1 VPRFR
6 YRALRPT
13 GAEIA
18 GELVAADERD
28 AVARLQAIGSY
39 PIEISAPAARRL
51 LGGWLSAAR
60 SRISARDLVLFTQ
73 QLAALVG
80 AGVGLDRAL
89 SLVAG
94 ERGRGGGS
102 RGGGRLSMELL
113 GAVNRGESLSR
124 ACAEHPALP
133 RHYAM
138 VIAAGEARGD
148 LGAALERLAAVLER
162 ARATSRALIGALV
175 YPISVFVVACI
186 SVSFLLGFVVPR
198 FEGLLT
204 SFQREPPLL
213 MRVLLT
219 LSGLFQ
225 ELALPGGLAVLVL
238 IIGLAIADRDPRF
251 RLVLHRRLLG
261 FPGLGSLIAK
271 IEAERLLHLLGNLVA
286 TGVELPAAV
295 AATRAAM
302 TNEAFRTGLEAAERG
317 IERGDG
323 VAASLAAGGM
333 LPEMAGE
340 LVRIGEETGDLAAML
355 LKAGDILRREFEAS
369 SAELIALVTPIS
381 VVLLGLLIGA
391 VAVAILGTVMEVYDV
406 AG

>member
-1 VPRFR
+1 
-6 YRALRPT
+6 LRPT

-18 GELVAADERD
+18 GELVAADESE
-28 AVARLQAIGSY
+28 AITQLQAIGSY
-39 PIEISAPAARRL
+39 PIELSAPAARRML
-51 LGGWLSAAR
+51 TGWISGMR
-60 SRISARDLVLFTQ
+60 SRISGRDLVLFTQ
-73 QLAALVG
+73 QLAALIG
-80 AGVGLDRAL
+80 AGVALDRAL
-89 SLVAG
+89 SLIAG
-94 ERGRGGGS
+94 GRGRARGRGLAGQ
-102 RGGGRLSMELL
+102 LL

-124 ACAEHPALP
+124 ACGEHPGLP

-162 ARATSRALIGALV
+162 TRATSRALIGALV

-198 FEGLLT
+198 FEVLLT
-204 SFQREPPLL
+204 SFQREPPLM
-213 MRVLLT
+213 MRILLI

-225 ELALPGGLAVLVL
+225 ELALPGGLAITA
-238 IIGLAIADRDPRF
+238 IIAGIAIADRDARF
-251 RLVLHRRLLG
+251 RLALHRRLLG
-261 FPGLGSLIAK
+261 LPGLGSLIAK

-302 TNEAFRTGLEAAERG
+302 TNETFRSGLEAAGRG

-323 VAASLAAGGM
+323 VAVSLAAGGM
-333 LPEMAGE
+333 LPDMAGE

-355 LKAGDILRREFEAS
+355 LKAGDILRRDFEAT

-381 VVLLGLLIGA
+381 VILLGLLIGG

>member
-1 VPRFR
+1 MPRFR

-18 GELVAADERD
+18 GELVAADEHD
-28 AVARLQAIGSY
+28 AVARLQAIGRY
-39 PIEISAPAARRL
+39 PIEISVPAARRF
-51 LGGWLSAAR
+51 LGGWLAAAR
-60 SRISARDLVLFTQ
+60 SRISARDLILFTD
-73 QLAALVG
+73 QLAALIG
-80 AGVGLDRAL
+80 AGVALDRAMTL
-89 SLVAG
+89 IG
-94 ERGRGGGS
+94 RGRASGS
-102 RGGGRLSMELL
+102 RGPGRLAIELL
-113 GAVNRGESLSR
+113 AAINRGESLSR
-124 ACAEHPALP
+124 ACADHPALP

-162 ARATSRALIGALV
+162 SRATSRALLGALV
-175 YPISVFVVACI
+175 YPISVFVVACV

-198 FEGLLT
+198 FEVLLT
-204 SFQREPPLL
+204 SFQHEPPLM
-213 MRVLLT
+213 MRFLLW

-225 ELALPGGLAVLVL
+225 EMALPGGLVLVG
-238 IIGLAIADRDPRF
+238 IIVFAAIADRDPRF
-251 RLVLHRRLLG
+251 RLALHRRLLAL
-261 FPGLGSLIAK
+261 PGLGSLVAK

-286 TGVELPAAV
+286 AGVELPAAV

-302 TNEAFRTGLEAAERG
+302 TNAAFRAGLETAEHG

-323 VAASLAAGGM
+323 VAASLSAGGM

-355 LKAGDILRREFEAS
+355 LKAGDILRREFEAT

>member
-1 VPRFR
+1 MPRFR

-18 GELVAADERD
+18 GELVAADEGE
-28 AVARLQAIGSY
+28 AVTQLQAIGSY
-39 PIEISAPAARRL
+39 PIELSAPAARRIF
-51 LGGWLSAAR
+51 GGWLSGMR
-60 SRISARDLVLFTQ
+60 SRISGRDLVLFTQ
-73 QLAALVG
+73 QLAALIG
-80 AGVGLDRAL
+80 AGVALDRAL
-89 SLVAG
+89 GLIAG
-94 ERGRGGGS
+94 GRGRARGRG
-102 RGGGRLSMELL
+102 LAEQLL

-124 ACAEHPALP
+124 ACGEHVGLP

-162 ARATSRALIGALV
+162 TRATSRALIGALV
-175 YPISVFVVACI
+175 YPISVFVVACV

-198 FEGLLT
+198 FE
-204 SFQREPPLL
+204 
-213 MRVLLT
+213 VLLT
-219 LSGLFQ
+219 GFQRDPPLMMRILLMCSGLFQ
-225 ELALPGGLAVLVL
+225 ELALPGGLAITA
-238 IIGLAIADRDPRF
+238 IIVGIAVADRDPRF
-251 RLVLHRRLLG
+251 RLALHRRLLG
-261 FPGLGSLIAK
+261 LPGLGSLIAK

-302 TNEAFRTGLEAAERG
+302 TNETFRSGLEAAERG

-355 LKAGDILRREFEAS
+355 LKAGDILRRDFEAT

-381 VVLLGLLIGA
+381 VILLGLLIGA

>member
-13 GAEIA
+13 GAEIV
-18 GELVAADERD
+18 GELVADDEHD
-28 AVARLQAIGSY
+28 AIARLQAIGSY
-39 PIEISAPAARRL
+39 PIEITAPAARRFFTS
-51 LGGWLSAAR
+51 WLSAAR
-60 SRISARDLVLFTQ
+60 SRIAARDLVLFTQ
-73 QLAALVG
+73 QLAALIG
-80 AGVGLDRAL
+80 AGVTLDRAL
-89 SLVAG
+89 SLIA
-94 ERGRGGGS
+94 
-102 RGGGRLSMELL
+102 GGRNRARGARLAVDLL

-124 ACAEHPALP
+124 ACSEQAGLP

-138 VIAAGEARGD
+138 VVAAGEARGD
-148 LGAALERLAAVLER
+148 LGAALERLAEVLER
-162 ARATSRALIGALV
+162 ARATSRALLGALV

-198 FEGLLT
+198 FEVLLT
-204 SFQREPPLL
+204 SFQREPPLT
-213 MRVLLT
+213 MRVLLG
-219 LSGLFQ
+219 LSSLFQ
-225 ELALPGGLAVLVL
+225 ELALPGGLVLVVL
-238 IIGLAIADRDPRF
+238 IGLAAIANRDPRF
-251 RLVLHRRLLG
+251 RLAMHRRLLSV
-261 FPGLGSLIAK
+261 PGLGGLLAK
-271 IEAERLLHLLGNLVA
+271 VEAERLLHLLGNLVA
-286 TGVELPAAV
+286 AGVELPAAA

-302 TNEAFRTGLEAAERG
+302 NNEAFRAGLEAAERG

-323 VAASLAAGGM
+323 VAASLSAGGM

-355 LKAGDILRREFEAS
+355 LKAGDILRREFEAT
-369 SAELIALVTPIS
+369 SAELIALVTPVS

>member
-18 GELVAADERD
+18 GELVAADEQD

-51 LGGWLSAAR
+51 FGGWLSAVR
-60 SRISARDLVLFTQ
+60 RQISARDMILFTQ
-73 QLAALVG
+73 QLAALIG
-80 AGVGLDRAL
+80 AGVALDRAL
-89 SLVAG
+89 SLI
-94 ERGRGGGS
+94 
-102 RGGGRLSMELL
+102 GGGRGRARGARLAMDLL

-124 ACAEHPALP
+124 ACAEQPGLP
-133 RHYAM
+133 RHYPM

-162 ARATSRALIGALV
+162 SRTTSRALLGALV
-175 YPISVFVVACI
+175 YPISVFFVACI

-198 FEGLLT
+198 FEVLLT
-204 SFQREPPLL
+204 SFQREPPFMMRLLL
-213 MRVLLT
+213 M

-225 ELALPGGLAVLVL
+225 EFALPGGLALLLL
-238 IIGLAIADRDPRF
+238 IAAAAIADRDPRF
-251 RLVLHRRLLG
+251 RLAMHRRLLG
-261 FPGLGSLIAK
+261 LPGLGTLLAK

-286 TGVELPAAV
+286 AGVELPLAV

-302 TNEAFRTGLEAAERG
+302 SNEAFRSGLEAAERG

-355 LKAGDILRREFEAS
+355 LKAGDILRREFEAT

-391 VAVAILGTVMEVYDV
+391 VAVAILGTVLEVYDV

>member
-1 VPRFR
+1 MPRFR

-18 GELVAADERD
+18 GELVATDESD

-51 LGGWLSAAR
+51 LGWTAGLR
-60 SRISARDLVLFTQ
+60 SRISARDLILFTQ
-73 QLAALVG
+73 QLAALIG
-80 AGVGLDRAL
+80 AGVPLDRAL
-89 SLVAG
+89 SLIASG
-94 ERGRGGGS
+94 RGRA
-102 RGGGRLSMELL
+102 RGRALADELL

-124 ACAEHPALP
+124 ACAEHAGLP
-133 RHYAM
+133 RHYPM
-138 VIAAGEARGD
+138 VIAAGETRGD

-198 FEGLLT
+198 FEVLLT
-204 SFQREPPLL
+204 GFQREPPLM
-213 MRVLLT
+213 MRVLLL

-225 ELALPGGLAVLVL
+225 ELALPGGLAVAAV
-238 IIGLAIADRDPRF
+238 IVGVAIADRDPRF
-251 RLVLHRRLLG
+251 RLALHRRLLG
-261 FPGLGSLIAK
+261 LPGLGSLIAK

-286 TGVELPAAV
+286 AGVELPAAV

-302 TNEAFRTGLEAAERG
+302 TNETFRAGLAAAERG

-333 LPEMAGE
+333 LPDMAGE
-340 LVRIGEETGDLAAML
+340 LVRIGEETGDLAPML
-355 LKAGDILRREFEAS
+355 LKAGDILRREFEAT

-381 VVLLGLLIGA
+381 VILLGLLIGA

>member
-1 VPRFR
+1 MPRYR

-28 AVARLQAIGSY
+28 AAARLQAIGSY
-39 PIEISAPAARRL
+39 PIEIAAPTARRL
-51 LGGWLSAAR
+51 LGGWRWAAR
-60 SRISARDLVLFTQ
+60 SRIAGRDLVLFTQ
-73 QLAALVG
+73 QLAALIG
-80 AGVGLDRAL
+80 AGVTLDRAL
-89 SLVAG
+89 ALV
-94 ERGRGGGS
+94 
-102 RGGGRLSMELL
+102 GGGRSRLVGGKGGARLAMELL

-124 ACAEHPALP
+124 ACAENRALP

-162 ARATSRALIGALV
+162 SRATSRALIGALV

-198 FEGLLT
+198 FEVLLT
-204 SFQREPPLL
+204 SFQREPPLM
-213 MRVLLT
+213 MRVLLG

-225 ELALPGGLAVLVL
+225 ELALPGALTL
-238 IIGLAIADRDPRF
+238 IALFAGLAIADRDPRF
-251 RLVLHRRLLG
+251 RLALHRRLLAL
-261 FPGLGSLIAK
+261 PGLGALIGK
-271 IEAERLLHLLGNLVA
+271 VEAERLLHLLGNLA
-286 TGVELPAAV
+286 AAGVELPAAL

-302 TNEAFRTGLEAAERG
+302 TNEAFRTGLDAAERG
-317 IERGDG
+317 VERGDG
-323 VAASLAAGGM
+323 VGTSLAAGGM
-333 LPEMAGE
+333 LPEMAEE
-340 LVRIGEETGDLAAML
+340 LVRIGEETGDLPAML
-355 LKAGDILRREFEAS
+355 LKAGDILRREFEAT

>member
-18 GELVAADERD
+18 GELVAADESE
-28 AVARLQAIGSY
+28 AITQLQAIGSY
-39 PIEISAPAARRL
+39 PIELSAPATRRML
-51 LGGWLSAAR
+51 TGWISGMR
-60 SRISARDLVLFTQ
+60 SRISGRDLVLFTQ

-80 AGVGLDRAL
+80 AGVALDRAL
-89 SLVAG
+89 NLIAG
-94 ERGRGGGS
+94 GRGRARGRG
-102 RGGGRLSMELL
+102 LAEQLL

-124 ACAEHPALP
+124 ACGEHAGLP

-138 VIAAGEARGD
+138 VIAAGEARSD

-162 ARATSRALIGALV
+162 TRATSRALIGALV
-175 YPISVFVVACI
+175 YPISVFVVACV

-198 FEGLLT
+198 FEVLLT
-204 SFQREPPLL
+204 SFQREPPVLMRILL
-213 MRVLLT
+213 M

-225 ELALPGGLAVLVL
+225 KLALPGGLAITA
-238 IIGLAIADRDPRF
+238 IIAGIAIADRDPRF
-251 RLVLHRRLLG
+251 RLALHRRLLG
-261 FPGLGSLIAK
+261 LPGLGSLIAK
-271 IEAERLLHLLGNLVA
+271 IEAERLLHMLGNLVA

-302 TNEAFRTGLEAAERG
+302 TNETFRSGLEAAGRG

-355 LKAGDILRREFEAS
+355 LKAGDILRRDFEAT

-381 VVLLGLLIGA
+381 VILLGLLIGA

>member
-1 VPRFR
+1 MPRFR

-18 GELVAADERD
+18 GEMVAADEPD

-39 PIEISAPAARRL
+39 PIEISAPAARRFF
-51 LGGWLSAAR
+51 GGWLSSMR
-60 SRISARDLVLFTQ
+60 GQISARDLILFTQ
-73 QLAALVG
+73 QLAALIG
-80 AGVGLDRAL
+80 AGVALDRAL
-89 SLVAG
+89 SLI
-94 ERGRGGGS
+94 
-102 RGGGRLSMELL
+102 GGGRGRARGTRLAMDLL
-113 GAVNRGESLSR
+113 GAVNSGESLSR
-124 ACAEHPALP
+124 ACAEQPGLP
-133 RHYAM
+133 RHYPM

-162 ARATSRALIGALV
+162 SRATSRALLGALV

-186 SVSFLLGFVVPR
+186 SVAFLLDFVVPR
-198 FEGLLT
+198 FEVLLT
-204 SFQREPPLL
+204 SFQREPPLM
-213 MRVLLT
+213 MRLLLT

-225 ELALPGGLAVLVL
+225 EFALPGGLTLVA
-238 IIGLAIADRDPRF
+238 IIAGVTVADRDPRV
-251 RLVLHRRLLG
+251 RLALHRRLIGL
-261 FPGLGSLIAK
+261 PGLGALLAK

-286 TGVELPAAV
+286 AGVELPAAV

-302 TNEAFRTGLEAAERG
+302 TNEAFRDGLEAAERG

-323 VAASLAAGGM
+323 VAAALAAGGM

-340 LVRIGEETGDLAAML
+340 LVRIGEETGDLPVML
-355 LKAGDILRREFEAS
+355 LEAGDILRREFKAT

>member
-18 GELVAADERD
+18 GELVAADEHD
-28 AVARLQAIGSY
+28 AIARLQAIGSY
-39 PIEISAPAARRL
+39 PIEISASTARRF
-51 LGGWLSAAR
+51 LGGWLAVAR
-60 SRISARDLVLFTQ
+60 RRISARDLILFTG
-73 QLAALVG
+73 QLAALIG
-80 AGVGLDRAL
+80 AGVALDRAL
-89 SLVAG
+89 SLIG
-94 ERGRGGGS
+94 GGRGRPRGRG
-102 RGGGRLSMELL
+102 LAMELL
-113 GAVNRGESLSR
+113 GAINRGESLSR
-124 ACAEHPALP
+124 ACAEHAALP

-148 LGAALERLAAVLER
+148 LAAALERLAAVLER
-162 ARATSRALIGALV
+162 SRATARSLLGALV

-198 FEGLLT
+198 FEVLLT
-204 SFQREPPLL
+204 SFQREPPLM
-213 MRVLLT
+213 MRALLA
-219 LSGLFQ
+219 LSALFQ
-225 ELALPGGLAVLVL
+225 ELALPGGLSLIAVIVFA
-238 IIGLAIADRDPRF
+238 AIADRDPRF
-251 RLVLHRRLLG
+251 RLALHRRLLAL
-261 FPGLGSLIAK
+261 PGLGALIAK
-271 IEAERLLHLLGNLVA
+271 VEAERLLHLLGNLVGA
-286 TGVELPAAV
+286 GVELPAAV
-295 AATRAAM
+295 AATRVAM
-302 TNEAFRTGLEAAERG
+302 TNEAFRAGLQAAERG

-355 LKAGDILRREFEAS
+355 LKAGDILRREFEAT

>member
-1 VPRFR
+1 MPRFR

-18 GELVAADERD
+18 GELVAADEHD
-28 AVARLQAIGSY
+28 AAARLQSIGSY
-39 PIEISAPAARRL
+39 PIEISAPAARRF
-51 LGGWLSAAR
+51 LGSWLSLAR

-73 QLAALVG
+73 QLATLIG
-80 AGVGLDRAL
+80 AGVALDRAL
-89 SLVAG
+89 GLI
-94 ERGRGGGS
+94 
-102 RGGGRLSMELL
+102 GGGRGRLHGRALAMELL
-113 GAVNRGESLSR
+113 GAINRGESLSH
-124 ACAEHPALP
+124 ACAEHRALP

-148 LGAALERLAAVLER
+148 LGAALDRLAAVLER
-162 ARATSRALIGALV
+162 SRATSRALLGALV

-198 FEGLLT
+198 FEVLLT
-204 SFQREPPLL
+204 SFQREPPV
-213 MRVLLT
+213 MMSIM
-219 LSGLFQ
+219 LSLSALFQ
-225 ELALPGGLAVLVL
+225 EFALPGGLALVA
-238 IIGLAIADRDPRF
+238 IIVAAAIADRDPRF
-251 RLVLHRRLLG
+251 RLALHRRLLAL
-261 FPGLGSLIAK
+261 PGLGALIAK
-271 IEAERLLHLLGNLVA
+271 VEAERLLHLLGNLVA

-295 AATRAAM
+295 AATRLAM
-302 TNEAFRTGLEAAERG
+302 TNEAFRSGLEAAERG

-355 LKAGDILRREFEAS
+355 LKAGDILRREFEAT

>member
-18 GELVAADERD
+18 GELVAADEHD

-39 PIEISAPAARRL
+39 PIEISAPAARRF
-51 LGGWLSAAR
+51 LGGWLSTAR
-60 SRISARDLVLFTQ
+60 SRISARDLILFTG
-73 QLAALVG
+73 QLAALIG
-80 AGVGLDRAL
+80 AGVALDRAL
-89 SLVAG
+89 TLIG
-94 ERGRGGGS
+94 RGRAGGS
-102 RGGGRLSMELL
+102 RGGGRMAIELL
-113 GAVNRGESLSR
+113 AAINRGVSLSR
-124 ACAEHPALP
+124 ACADHPALP

-162 ARATSRALIGALV
+162 SRATSRALLGALV
-175 YPISVFVVACI
+175 YPISVFAVACI

-198 FEGLLT
+198 FEVLLT
-204 SFQREPPLL
+204 SFQREPPVM
-213 MRVLLT
+213 MRVLLW

-225 ELALPGGLAVLVL
+225 EMALPGGLALVT
-238 IIGLAIADRDPRF
+238 IIVCAAIADRDPRF
-251 RLVLHRRLLG
+251 RLALHRRLLAL
-261 FPGLGSLIAK
+261 PGLGSLVAK

-286 TGVELPAAV
+286 AGVELPAAV

-302 TNEAFRTGLEAAERG
+302 TNEAFRTGLETAEHG

-323 VAASLAAGGM
+323 VAFSLSAGGM

-355 LKAGDILRREFEAS
+355 LKAGDILRREFEAT